1 MRIGHRP
8 ADPADRGFFPRRT
21 GSGYN
26 GPSFVRWPLDF
37 HSFDEHYLTRLA
49 SGDAAVEHHFSS
61 YFGELLSLKLR
72 IRVRSPQLAEDI
84 RQETLLRVLQIVRKD
99 GVQHPERFGAL
110 VSAVCNN
117 VQMELVR
124 GEMRHEKSESE
135 LEAADDNIDL
145 DAPLVNQQRQR
156 QVDTVLKELSL
167 KDRELLRMFFIEE
180 RDKAE
185 LCSRFAVGEDYLRVL
200 LYRAKLRFRTLYTK
214 RFLN

>member
-1 MRIGHRP
+1 M
-8 ADPADRGFFPRRT
+8 
-21 GSGYN
+21 
-26 GPSFVRWPLDF
+26 DF
-37 HSFDEHYLTRLA
+37 HSFDAEYLRRLA
-49 SGDAAVEHHFSS
+49 SGDGAVEHHFSS

-72 IRVRSPQLAEDI
+72 IRIRSPQLAEDI

-124 GEMRHEKSESE
+124 GETRHESSDSEF
-135 LEAADDNIDL
+135 EAADDTVDL
-145 DAPLVNQQRQR
+145 DAPLINQQRRR
-156 QVDTVLKELSL
+156 QVDTVLQELPE
-167 KDRELLRMFFIEE
+167 KDRELLRMFFLEE

-185 LCSRFAVGEDYLRVL
+185 LCKRFGVGEDYLRVL
-200 LYRAKLRFRTLYTK
+200 LFRAKSRFKSLYPK